1 MQPEDRNA
9 AYLFD
14 MLEAAQKIQRYIAG
28 KNFSDFIREELLR
41 DAVERNI
48 EIIGEAARR
57 LTDSLKQ
64 EHPEIPWSKIIAQRN
79 VLIHE
84 YNDIDLEEIWEVAS
98 SHIPRLINLIK
109 KIMPPLPPEE
119 ET

>member
-1 MQPEDRNA
+1 MQPDERNA

-14 MLEAAQKIQRYIAG
+14 MLKAAEKIQRYIEG
-28 KNFSDFIREELLR
+28 KKFGDFTADELLR

-57 LTDSLKQ
+57 LSESLKR
-64 EHPEIPWSKIIAQRN
+64 EHPEIPWPKIIAQRN

-84 YNDIDLEEIWEVAS
+84 YNDIDVEEIWEVAS
-98 SHIPRLINLIK
+98 FHIPRLTMLIK
-109 KIMPPLPPEE
+109 KIMPPIPSEE
-119 ET
+119 